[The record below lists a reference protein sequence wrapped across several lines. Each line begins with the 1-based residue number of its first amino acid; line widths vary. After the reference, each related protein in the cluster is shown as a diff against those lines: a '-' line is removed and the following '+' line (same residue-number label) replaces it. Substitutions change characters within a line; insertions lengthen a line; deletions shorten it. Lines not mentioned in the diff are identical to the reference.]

1 MMNEWGPRWT
11 AVTPPS
17 FILMLHPLFYF
28 HRLPLCLHCCCHS
41 RRWVTLRWSPYISG
55 RLIFGWKNIKMT
67 NVEASARL
75 WLSAPELE
83 DKSLLKEIQT
93 FVLII
98 VQRALTLQFKVSD
111 CVGIKFEDI
120 SKRSHQFRVQW
131 DKPAAKWASAHPYW
145 SSQGSNQFS
154 LLSRHYLWKPQ
165 TVYNKS
171 AKCSKKSV
179 QTRVSNFCL
188 NSKAFLDVEDGQEE
202 RFRLSHLHNA
212 VD

>member
-1 MMNEWGPRWT
+1 MMNERGPRWT

-28 HRLPLCLHCCCHS
+28 RRLPLCLHCCCHS

-75 WLSAPELE
+75 WFSAPELE
-83 DKSLLKEIQT
+83 DRSLLKEIQT

-98 VQRALTLQFKVSD
+98 VQRALTLQLKVSA

-131 DKPAAKWASAHPYW
+131 DKPAAKWASAHPI
-145 SSQGSNQFS
+145 SSLCCPVVIYEIHKPFIIN
-154 LLSRHYLWKPQ
+154 LLNVPKR
-165 TVYNKS
+165 VYKHVFLI
-171 AKCSKKSV
+171 SV
-179 QTRVSNFCL
+179 
-188 NSKAFLDVEDGQEE
+188 
-202 RFRLSHLHNA
+202 
-212 VD
+212 

>member
-1 MMNEWGPRWT
+1 MRAKMNSCYSSIIHFDAPSSFLLPST
-11 AVTPPS
+11 LCVSTVAVTVDVGS
-17 FILMLHPLFYF
+17 HWDG
-28 HRLPLCLHCCCHS
+28 LPTFLAGSSLVG
-41 RRWVTLRWSPYISG
+41 RTLKWQT
-55 RLIFGWKNIKMT
+55 LK
-67 NVEASARL
+67 L
-75 WLSAPELE
+75 QLE

-154 LLSRHYLWKPQ
+154 LLSCHYLWKPQ